1 MLLWRIEWAGNLL
14 MSFTSPVGAKMYSGF
29 YISTVGAEV
38 CIDTVLAF
46 FCSLLFGKVQ
56 L

>member
-1 MLLWRIEWAGNLL
+1 VGWKFVNELYI
-14 MSFTSPVGAKMYSGF
+14 PVGAKMYSGF